1 MTDDARFDR
10 LENKIDKLTDAVTQ
24 IARVE
29 EKILASN
36 HRLGAVENKIEQLS
50 DDVDKIAETVRSTQ
64 GIARFADKLFWL
76 GLGTLI
82 SVTIYSLGIRP

>member
-29 EKILASN
+29 EKIFASSK
-36 HRLGAVENKIEQLS
+36 RLDTLENRTNKLENDL
-50 DDVDKIAETVRSTQ
+50 DEVAN
-64 GIARFADKLFWL
+64 IARRNSGVAAFGDKLFWL
-76 GLGTLI
+76 SAGGLI
-82 SVTIYSLGIRP
+82 SFISYIFRG

>member
-10 LENKIDKLTDAVTQ
+10 LEQKIDKLTDAVTQ

-36 HRLGAVENKIEQLS
+36 HRLGAVENRIEKLAV
-50 DDVDKIAETVRSTQ
+50 DVDNLADSVRSTH
-64 GIARFADKLFWL
+64 GIAKFADKLFWL
-76 GLGTLI
+76 GLGTLV
-82 SVTIYSLGIRP
+82 SVVIYSLGIRP